1 MVSRSDSLRDKFEDF
16 ANECKILFAPMYQY
30 FSERVAGDEDLKSIC
45 LAVEKG
51 QPVPNLFFAAIR
63 FHLLTGF
70 EHSLGDIYKKIQNGQ
85 PVDYEYAYT
94 QLHSFCIDNA
104 SLIRQTISEKLV
116 QTNVPA
122 RCSYL
127 MPAFSKMCERFNIV
141 NFHVV
146 EIGASAGLNLLWDHY
161 YYDYSVETH
170 GDPSSP
176 VHIKSTFRGES
187 PLAGRSHKYQ
197 VASRTGIDLNPINL
211 SNAKDL
217 LWLRSLVW
225 PERIE
230 EEKVLL
236 SAVDY
241 ALNSNLYEVRKGN
254 AISLLPKLLNDIP
267 SQSNVCLFDTH
278 VMNQI
283 SMGGRAELDQII
295 LAGSKQRDIYR
306 ISVGG
311 LSIPAEIRLTVA
323 KSGKT
328 YQILMGYSD
337 AHGLW
342 SEWI

>member
-1 MVSRSDSLRDKFEDF
+1 MVSGTDSLRDKFEDF
-16 ANECKILFAPMYQY
+16 ANECKILFAPIYQY
-30 FSERVAGDEDLKSIC
+30 FSECVAEDKELKSIC
-45 LAVEKG
+45 SGVEKG

-63 FHLLTGF
+63 FHLLSGF
-70 EHSLGDIYKKIQNGQ
+70 EHSLGDIYKRIENGHS
-85 PVDYEYAYT
+85 VDYENAYGR
-94 QLHSFCIDNA
+94 LRSFCIENA
-104 SLIRQTISEKLV
+104 GLINQTMCEKLV

-127 MPAFSKMCERFNIV
+127 MPAFSKMCERFDIV
-141 NFHVV
+141 KLHMV

-161 YYDYSVETH
+161 YYDYSDETY

-176 VHIKSTFRGES
+176 VHIKSTYRGES
-187 PLAGRSHKYQ
+187 PVVGGCHKYQ
-197 VASRTGIDLNPINL
+197 VATRTGIDLNPVNL
-211 SNAKDL
+211 SNPNDI

-236 SAVDY
+236 NAVAY
-241 ALNSNLYEVRKGN
+241 ARNNNLYELRKGN
-254 AISLLPKLLNDIP
+254 VISLLPMVLNDIP
-267 SQSNVCLFDTH
+267 PQSNVCLFDTH
-278 VMNQI
+278 VMNQV
-283 SMGGRAELDQII
+283 SAADRAKLDQII
-295 LAGSKQRDIYR
+295 LASSYQRDIYR

-311 LSIPAEIRLTVA
+311 LSIPAQIRLTVA

-328 YQILMGYSD
+328 HQFLMGYSD